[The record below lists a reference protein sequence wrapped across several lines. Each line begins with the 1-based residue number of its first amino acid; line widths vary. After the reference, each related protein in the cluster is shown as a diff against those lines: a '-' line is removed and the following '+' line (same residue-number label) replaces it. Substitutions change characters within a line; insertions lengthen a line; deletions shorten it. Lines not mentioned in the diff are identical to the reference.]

1 MSLTNATSDCGCES
15 CQGDRAPAN
24 EKRGAETGYV
34 YVVGTIEARFPTI
47 GVEKEFAQATGR
59 AATPDL
65 SDRTSLHA
73 VLTAPPTRYL
83 ARHLCYVISIQG
95 VDTYIVRILDS
106 ADLQSLVDALN
117 PATSGNGL
125 HVVIGVRGPL
135 APASY
140 CNGLSLPMVTVSQ
153 IFTVDAASLARSVPR
168 PDRMEE
174 DAFRSALQDVLA
186 PVMQTSD
193 NVGANDEHRAFN
205 YLTARYPALYAR
217 IAEAYA
223 VGSPLAAVDVSPSRL
238 TGSRRIVSVVYA
250 CVSRTTGAADR
261 FFARVDV
268 TEQFPF
274 LVTGLSPYFDR

>member
-1 MSLTNATSDCGCES
+1 MSSAFSTARES
-15 CQGDRAPAN
+15 
-24 EKRGAETGYV
+24 
-34 YVVGTIEARFPTI
+34 
-47 GVEKEFAQATGR
+47 
-59 AATPDL
+59 
-65 SDRTSLHA
+65 
-73 VLTAPPTRYL
+73 
-83 ARHLCYVISIQG
+83 
-95 VDTYIVRILDS
+95 
-106 ADLQSLVDALN
+106 QSLVDAIN

-125 HVVIGVRGPL
+125 HVVIGVRGPR

-193 NVGANDEHRAFN
+193 NVGANDEHRAIN
-205 YLTARYPALYAR
+205 YLTAPVPRSLRQNCRSVCSRLA
-217 IAEAYA
+217 
-223 VGSPLAAVDVSPSRL
+223 LAAVDVKPFRL

-274 LVTGLSPYFDR
+274 LVHRAVPVLRSIVRGSSRHACFTRTCGVLNLPLQHPLSVACRRTIYGQKRRL